1 MSKSKTLVKVV
12 IPQMI
17 RVAIPSVSNEA
28 ISLVKDTALVTTLGV
43 ADLMHLTKTQ
53 VNSLA
58 NVTPFLIAA
67 VIYLIMIFALTKL
80 FVFIEKKT
88 TY

>member
-1 MSKSKTLVKVV
+1 M
-12 IPQMI
+12 
-17 RVAIPSVSNEA
+17 
-28 ISLVKDTALVTTLGV
+28 TTLGV

-67 VIYLIMIFALTKL
+67 VIYLIMIFALSKL